1 MGAGPI
7 SICLDR
13 APVHTAGVSRKKL
26 EELFDNV
33 YFQTPKSPDLSMCDA
48 GVFPWMER
56 EQQRRGARS
65 KREIRATVADVW
77 KALKPAMLK
86 KVAGRVRQSTNFQ
99 NLLLTL
105 TMSPTHNVSFHRH
118 TCNTQ

>member
-1 MGAGPI
+1 MLYSHDSVCFRKMGAGPI

-56 EQQRRGARS
+56 EQQRKGAVTT
-65 KREIRATVADVW
+65 EQIRASVMATW
-77 KALKPAMLK
+77 RALKPEMLK
-86 KVAGRVRQSTNFQ
+86 KVANRVRANATKVVELKGGNFYDE
-99 NLLLTL
+99 
-105 TMSPTHNVSFHRH
+105 
-118 TCNTQ
+118 